1 MRAGL
6 SSFARIFVLVFS
18 LVFACLESCVIR
30 CLSPEQKAAR
40 HNPSMK
46 TCPNCGAEY
55 PDTTT
60 LCPSDGVALEK
71 TGDSL
76 LGQVLAGKYR
86 MEERLN
92 QGGMGAVYRG
102 THVLMD
108 KTVAVKVLRPA
119 LAADEKIVARFS
131 REARAASR
139 ISHPHA
145 VSVTDFGESEDG
157 VVFLVMEYLDGK
169 TLKEIIRAA
178 GPMPLPRVVEI
189 IRQVGGALDA
199 AHEQGVV
206 HRDLKSEN
214 IMLLNS
220 AVPDYAKVLDFGIA
234 KVREPTGAY
243 DPGLT
248 APDLVIGTPQYMSPE
263 QCSQASEIDA
273 RSDLYSLGVII
284 YEMLVGHV
292 PFTGPSPTSIMMKH
306 LQDEAP
312 SVSQERPDLP
322 SGVGRV
328 VQRAM
333 AKRPDDRYHNVGD
346 LVEDLTMAS
355 GVEVAAVPPVP
366 TSSASNRFVVPTH
379 SSAERA
385 SIELDEETMVRPRVE
400 NRSVA
405 NVAPLTTEMY
415 AVAPVSNLNL
425 WKILVPSLAGLLV
438 VFAAV
443 YEFTR
448 NSEPANNRE
457 SQPELVA
464 DPNSQAVEP
473 SPPATG
479 RAEEDIPSGGIT
491 ANQVTNA
498 NENAEANENA
508 NANPNAEATL
518 SPIVTVNSNANS
530 NVADENSNQ
539 NTNKPPT
546 ANVPLPS
553 PSNRVNTNEQP
564 PIPPPGNKPAPQP
577 SAKPPDVP
585 PSR

>member
-1 MRAGL
+1 
-6 SSFARIFVLVFS
+6 
-18 LVFACLESCVIR
+18 
-30 CLSPEQKAAR
+30 
-40 HNPSMK
+40 MK
-46 TCPNCGAEY
+46 KCPNCGTEY

-60 LCPSDGVALEK
+60 LCPSDGAALEK

-86 MEERLN
+86 IDERLN
-92 QGGMGAVYRG
+92 EGGMGAVYRG

-108 KTVAVKVLRPA
+108 KTVAVKVLRSA

-145 VSVTDFGESEDG
+145 LSVTDFGESEDG

-169 TLKEIIRAA
+169 TLKEVIREA

-214 IMLLNS
+214 IMLLS
-220 AVPDYAKVLDFGIA
+220 SGGPDYAKVLDFGIA
-234 KVREPTGAY
+234 KITEPEGTY

-292 PFTGPSPTSIMMKH
+292 PFTGPSSTAIMMKH
-306 LQDEAP
+306 LQDDAP
-312 SVSQERPDLP
+312 SVLQERPDLP
-322 SGVGRV
+322 PAVARV
-328 VQRAM
+328 IHRAL
-333 AKRPDDRYHNVGD
+333 AKRPDDRYQHVGD
-346 LVEDLTMAS
+346 LVEDLTMA
-355 GVEVAAVPPVP
+355 AAMEAATTPPVP
-366 TSSASNRFVVPTH
+366 LSARDRIVVPTQ
-379 SSAERA
+379 STPERA
-385 SIELDEETMVRPRVE
+385 LAEPDEETAVRARVE
-400 NRSVA
+400 QGTA
-405 NVAPLTTEMY
+405 AYVAPRTNEMY
-415 AVAPVSNLNL
+415 PASPATNLNL
-425 WKILVPSLAGLLV
+425 WKILIPSLAGLLL
-438 VFAAV
+438 VFAVV
-443 YEFTR
+443 YAFTKS
-448 NSEPANNRE
+448 SEPANNNQ
-457 SQPELVA
+457 SQPGLVA

-479 RAEEDIPSGGIT
+479 SAEQGIPSGGT
-491 ANQVTNA
+491 TTTRADNA
-498 NENAEANENA
+498 NDNA
-508 NANPNAEATL
+508 NANANAEATL
-518 SPIVTVNSNANS
+518 SPSVIVNSNTNS
-530 NVADENSNQ
+530 YVGDGNSNQ

-546 ANVPLPS
+546 NVPLPS

-564 PIPPPGNKPAPQP
+564 QMPPPGKPTPQP
-577 SAKPPDVP
+577 SAEPPDTTAP

>member
-1 MRAGL
+1 
-6 SSFARIFVLVFS
+6 
-18 LVFACLESCVIR
+18 
-30 CLSPEQKAAR
+30 
-40 HNPSMK
+40 MK
-46 TCPNCGAEY
+46 TCPKCGAKY

-71 TGDSL
+71 IGDSL

-86 MEERLN
+86 IDERLN
-92 QGGMGAVYRG
+92 EGGMGAVYRG

-169 TLKEIIRAA
+169 TLKEIIREE

-199 AHEQGVV
+199 AHEQGIV
-206 HRDLKSEN
+206 HRDLKSDN

-220 AVPDYAKVLDFGIA
+220 AGPDYAKVLDFGIA
-234 KVREPTGAY
+234 KVTEPSGAY

-263 QCSQASEIDA
+263 QCSQTSEVDA

-284 YEMLVGHV
+284 HEMLVGHV
-292 PFTGPSPTSIMMKH
+292 PFTGGSPTAIMMKH
-306 LQDEAP
+306 LQHEVP
-312 SVSQERPDLP
+312 SVLQERPDLP

-333 AKRPDDRYHNVGD
+333 AKRPDDRYQHVGD
-346 LVEDLTMAS
+346 LVEDLTMAA
-355 GVEVAAVPPVP
+355 GMEAATAPPVP
-366 TSSASNRFVVPTH
+366 TTSASHRIVVPTH
-379 SSAERA
+379 STAERA
-385 SIELDEETMVRPRVE
+385 ATEPDEETMVRPRVE
-400 NRSVA
+400 NRSV
-405 NVAPLTTEMY
+405 VAPRTNEMY
-415 AVAPVSNLNL
+415 ATSPASNPNL
-425 WKILVPSLAGLLV
+425 WKILIPSLAGLLLVFIV
-438 VFAAV
+438 VYA
-443 YEFTR
+443 FTSG
-448 NSEPANNRE
+448 SEPANNNQ
-457 SQPELVA
+457 SQPGLVA
-464 DPNSQAVEP
+464 DPNSRAVEP

-479 RAEEDIPSGGIT
+479 KAEEDIPSGGT
-491 ANQVTNA
+491 TTNQVTNA
-498 NENAEANENA
+498 NENANA
-508 NANPNAEATL
+508 NANANAEATS
-518 SPIVTVNSNANS
+518 SPNSNANS

-539 NTNKPPT
+539 NTNKPPK
-546 ANVPLPS
+546 ANVLLPS

-577 SAKPPDVP
+577 SAKPPDASAP